1 MRNLDDSIKQALEQE
16 DREWFDSLAEPSPL
30 GQVLDS
36 FKSRNRLMIAV
47 SMVFGLVMTALS
59 FWFAFR
65 MFQAGD
71 VRTTVLWSAGLV
83 LAIHGISMMKLWY
96 FMELQKNTTIREIKR
111 VELQVARLQSKLN
124 GP

>member
-47 SMVFGLVMTALS
+47 SMVFGLVMTALA
-59 FWFAFR
+59 FWFAYR

-83 LAIHGISMMKLWY
+83 FTIHGISMMKLWY
-96 FMELQKNTTIREIKR
+96 FMELHKNSTIREIKR